1 MDKDLETNLDEAK
14 ATGTDAYQS
23 ADATTA
29 AGGAVKKR
37 KADLMKDAGPVQA
50 GTPVTTPEGTNN
62 AGFHEMI
69 DAIFNGTDLSEDF
82 KAKTTTIFEAALHE
96 KAEAI
101 RAELEEEFENELNEQ
116 VEAVVEELTDKLDA
130 YLDYVVESWM
140 QENEV
145 ALETGYKVQVAE
157 SILAS
162 VKAIVEDH
170 DIEISEEELDAIA
183 AMEEQV
189 AQSEAKYNELFEAL
203 VAERNEKEEL
213 QKNAAIA
220 ALSEGMVAT
229 DAARFSTL
237 AEGVSYESVEDFV
250 AKLETIKESYFTESV
265 ARAEDQAEILE
276 EEVEEVKA
284 PAVDPSVAAYVAS
297 LNRFGKN

>member
-1 MDKDLETNLDEAK
+1 MDKELDQNLDEAK
-14 ATGTDAYQS
+14 ATGEESYA
-23 ADATTA
+23 ADATAA

-37 KADLMKDAGPVQA
+37 KADLFKAAGAPQS
-50 GTPVTTPEGTNN
+50 GTPVTTPQGTNN
-62 AGFHEMI
+62 AGLHEMMA
-69 DAIFNGTDLSEDF
+69 AIFGDAELSEDF
-82 KAKTTTIFEAALHE
+82 KTKTTTIFEAALHE
-96 KAEAI
+96 KVEAA
-101 RAELEEEFENELNEQ
+101 RAELEEEFEAELNEQ
-116 VEAVVEELTDKLDA
+116 VEAVVEELTDKLDS
-130 YLDYVVESWM
+130 YLDYVVENWM
-140 QENEV
+140 KENEV

-170 DIEISEEELDAIA
+170 DIAITDEELDAVA
-183 AMEEQV
+183 DMEEQV
-189 AQSEAKYNELFEAL
+189 AQSEAKYNELFEAF
-203 VAERNEKEEL
+203 VAERAEKEML

-229 DAARFSTL
+229 DAARFATL
-237 AEGVSYESVEDFV
+237 AEGVSYESVDDFV
-250 AKLETIKESYFTESV
+250 AKLETIKEGYFTESV

>member
-1 MDKDLETNLDEAK
+1 MDKELDQNLDEAK
-14 ATGTDAYQS
+14 ATGEESYA
-23 ADATTA
+23 ADATAA

-37 KADLMKDAGPVQA
+37 KADLFKDVGAVQP
-50 GTPVTTPEGTNN
+50 GTPVVTPQGSNN
-62 AGFHEMI
+62 AGLHEMI
-69 DAIFNGTDLSEDF
+69 AAIFGDAELSEDF
-82 KAKTTTIFEAALHE
+82 KSKTTTIFEAALHE

-101 RAELEEEFENELNEQ
+101 RAELEEEFEAELNEQ

-170 DIEISEEELDAIA
+170 DIEISEEELDAVA

-189 AQSEAKYNELFEAL
+189 AQSEAKYNELFEAF
-203 VAERNEKEEL
+203 VAERSEKEML

-220 ALSEGMVAT
+220 AISEGMVAT
-229 DAARFSTL
+229 DAARFATL
-237 AEGVSYESVEDFV
+237 AEGVSYETVDDFV

-265 ARAEDQAEILE
+265 ARAEDQAEVLE